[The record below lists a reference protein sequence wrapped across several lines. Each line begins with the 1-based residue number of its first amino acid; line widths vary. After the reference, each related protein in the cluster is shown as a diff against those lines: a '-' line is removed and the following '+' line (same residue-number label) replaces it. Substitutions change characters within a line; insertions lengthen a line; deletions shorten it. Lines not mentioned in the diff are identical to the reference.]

1 MSEENVA
8 NTKMHKWCYNSN
20 SDKQNEMVKNLKLFQ
35 ACKQVFLEQFLKQKF
50 GVPWP
55 PISLRKHLCCLTLAR
70 LQ

>member
-1 MSEENVA
+1 MWPIPKRTSDVI
-8 NTKMHKWCYNSN
+8 TQTN
-20 SDKQNEMVKNLKLFQ
+20 SDKQNEMVENLKLFQ

-55 PISLRKHLCCLTLAR
+55 PISRRKHLCCLTLAG